1 MIKYKVTSTHPNP
14 AYLPKVTWV
23 DTQEEADALEAKED
37 LAVTKIEKHEVP
49 DGVYEMIKNRLEDS
63 KQFREMSEGE
73 QFEDI
78 YLCYCRLT
86 WEMDAFYDSRYAY

>member
-23 DTQEEADALEAKED
+23 DSQEEAATIEAKES
-37 LAVTKIEKHEVP
+37 LAVTKIEPFTVP
-49 DGVYEMIKNRLEDS
+49 DGVYELIKNRLEDS
-63 KQFREMSEGE
+63 EQFREMSEGE

-78 YLCYCRLT
+78 YTCYCRMT
-86 WEMDAFYDSRYAY
+86 WEMDAFYDSRYDY